1 MAKYSLKRDS
11 YLYNPASEK
20 QFRISRSKLE
30 LFLKCERCF
39 YLDVKLGVR
48 RPSMPGFLLNT
59 AVDHLLKK
67 EFDIHRAKNAGHP
80 LMKAY
85 GIDAVPLTD
94 EKLDEWRDSLHRGIT
109 CEIEGTNVVMTGGI
123 DDVWVKPD
131 GELIIVDYKATA
143 IHGEVT
149 LDGEYKEAYKR
160 QIEIYQWLFR
170 QNGKKVSNTAY
181 FVYCNGNMDK
191 DAFDGELEFIIKLI
205 PYEGNDSWVKE
216 AIDRMCACLKS
227 ATLPAINPECE
238 YCSYVQYRI
247 EKEMKRE

>member
-1 MAKYSLKRDS
+1 MAKYSLKKS
-11 YLYNPASEK
+11 WSLYDPGSTK
-20 QFRISRSKLE
+20 PFRISRSKLE

-67 EFDIHRAKNAGHP
+67 EFDIHRAKNAAHP
-80 LMKAY
+80 LMKTY
-85 GIDAVPLTD
+85 GLDAVPLTD

-109 CEIEGTNVVMTGGI
+109 CEIEGTNIVMTGGV

-143 IHGEVT
+143 KNGEIT
-149 LDGEYKEAYKR
+149 LDDEYKEAYKR

-170 QNGKKVSNTAY
+170 QNGKKVSNTSY

-191 DAFDGELEFIIKLI
+191 DAFDGKLEFKITLI
-205 PYEGNDSWVKE
+205 PYEGNDGWVQE
-216 AIDRMCACLKS
+216 AVDRMCECLKS
-227 ATLPAINPECE
+227 KELPPINSDCE
-238 YCSYVQYRI
+238 YCSYVHYRI
-247 EKEMKRE
+247 EKEFKRE